1 MHELKEKLA
10 RALKAARDIA
20 AKAEAEGRDF
30 DAEERENLKKAL
42 DEAAEIKKQ
51 IKARQDADG
60 GLTAAL
66 KELGDDLAGILGD
79 DEKPATPGPGQPGEG
94 STLGE
99 KFLNS
104 PEFTAWMKSFGGRI
118 PDNLKGIQSPPV
130 SFRGLKGLITGDSS
144 TSAGAL
150 VVPGQSGIFDT
161 GIFQRPLTIRDL
173 VTNGTTTSDA
183 VEYVRVTGFTNSAAS
198 VPEAVTAA
206 AVGGGVT
213 EADAGVKPE
222 SGITMQRVSAPV
234 VTIAHWIPAT
244 RRALSDAGQL
254 RTLIDNFLRYGLEE
268 ELEDQMVNG
277 DGMDDELEGLATV
290 SNVQVQTF
298 ETDAL
303 VTTRKART
311 KVRVGGRATPTAYVM
326 HPLDWEQIELSR
338 ENDNGSFYYGG
349 PASLAVP
356 RLWGLPVVESEA
368 VPQGTAYVA
377 DWRQAVLWDREQA
390 SISVSDSHAD
400 FFVRNLVAILAELR
414 VAFGVI
420 RPQAFCQIALS
431 AGSSS

>member
-1 MHELKEKLA
+1 
-10 RALKAARDIA
+10 
-20 AKAEAEGRDF
+20 
-30 DAEERENLKKAL
+30 
-42 DEAAEIKKQ
+42 
-51 IKARQDADG
+51 
-60 GLTAAL
+60 
-66 KELGDDLAGILGD
+66 
-79 DEKPATPGPGQPGEG
+79 
-94 STLGE
+94 
-99 KFLNS
+99 
-104 PEFTAWMKSFGGRI
+104 
-118 PDNLKGIQSPPV
+118 
-130 SFRGLKGLITGDSS
+130 
-144 TSAGAL
+144 
-150 VVPGQSGIFDT
+150 
-161 GIFQRPLTIRDL
+161 
-173 VTNGTTTSDA
+173 
-183 VEYVRVTGFTNSAAS
+183 
-198 VPEAVTAA
+198 
-206 AVGGGVT
+206 
-213 EADAGVKPE
+213 
-222 SGITMQRVSAPV
+222 
-234 VTIAHWIPAT
+234 
-244 RRALSDAGQL
+244 
-254 RTLIDNFLRYGLEE
+254 RYGLEE

-290 SNVQVQTF
+290 SNAQVQTF

-400 FFVRNLVAILAELR
+400 FFVRNLAAILAELR

-420 RPQAFCQIALS
+420 
-431 AGSSS
+431 